1 MSRYPFIE
9 CLNDYLRAE
18 DGHSSYETLATAD
31 RRIRQ
36 LARIFVELNE
46 NGRVSTVDPR
56 RMTPEDIDAFV
67 GHRKKLGVKSST
79 IAKDLTYL
87 TKLFAFCDNN
97 AVERFQ
103 AKFPSH
109 VPQLYHRRLE
119 SMDEGLVQKI
129 IRKALEVELDDWTM
143 QEAYGLVVLSI
154 CAGLRP
160 KELRLADAEN
170 IWFDENGAT
179 IWLEHVKGEQSYGQ
193 SRRVPIHQD
202 GLEAVQRYLAAR
214 ERKLRSCDK
223 AEKALFPPI
232 YNRGGYLAYNTIREL
247 KALVE
252 KDVGQPFDFRKCRRT
267 FGQRAVDEGQDF
279 TNVSIVMGHS
289 SPQTTYKSYCG
300 QRPDRAVLEMQ
311 TLWKDRKKAREGRSE

>member
-18 DGHSSYETLATAD
+18 DGHSCHETLATTD
-31 RRIRQ
+31 RRVRQ
-36 LARIFVELNE
+36 LEGIFKDLYEAGRI
-46 NGRVSTVDPR
+46 STFDPR
-56 RMTPEDIDAFV
+56 RMTPEDIDTFV
-67 GHRKKLGVKSST
+67 GYRKKTGVKSST
-79 IAKDLTYL
+79 ISKDLTYL

-103 AKFPSH
+103 AKYPSH
-109 VPQLYHRRLE
+109 VPQRYTRRLE
-119 SMDEGLVQKI
+119 SMEEGLVQKI
-129 IRKALEVELDDWTM
+129 VRKALNVDLDNWTM

-170 IWFDENGAT
+170 IRFDENGAT
-179 IWLEHVKGEQSYGQ
+179 IWLEHVKGEQTYGQ

-202 GLEAVQRYLAAR
+202 GLEAVQRYLEAR
-214 ERKLRSCDK
+214 ERKLRSCGK
-223 AEKALFPPI
+223 TEKALFPPI

-247 KALVE
+247 KVLVE
-252 KDVGQPFDFRKCRRT
+252 KDVGQPFDYRKCRRT

-289 SPQTTYKSYCG
+289 SPQTTYRSYCG

-311 TLWKDRKKAREGRSE
+311 KLWKDRERARRND